1 MPLWD
6 WHQPLKLRRRDQE
19 SRTKLLLAVAELD
32 VFTAAL
38 RAEINRGDG
47 EHGRPGPDGGAPGGA
62 RRRGR

>member
-6 WHQPLKLRRRDQE
+6 WHRPLKLRRRDQE

-38 RAEINRGDG
+38 RAEINRGGD
-47 EHGRPGPDGGAPGGA
+47 EHDPRRPAGGPPRD
-62 RRRGR
+62 R